1 MIEYVKICQ
10 IENGDNMR
18 KTELHSTEKIKE
30 TAVLVGVDLY
40 QSHYDFESTMNEL
53 NALAFTCDLDV
64 QGQWT
69 QQKNQV
75 DHKYYVGRGKL
86 TEIQDFIE
94 FHDIDVVVAND
105 ELTTAQSKNLNARL
119 GVKVIDRTQ
128 LILEIFALRA
138 KSKEGKLQV
147 EYAQLDYLL
156 PRLTGHGK
164 SLSRLG
170 GGIGT
175 RGPGE
180 TKLETDRRHIRT
192 RMNEIK
198 RKLAEVEA
206 HRERYRNQ
214 REQNQVFQVAL
225 IGYTNAGKSSWFNT
239 LTAAD
244 TYEQDLLFATLDPK
258 SRQLK
263 INDGFEMVIS
273 DTVGFI
279 QKLPTTLIEAFKSTL
294 EEARQADLLIHV
306 VDASHAEY
314 KIQYDT
320 VNEIVQELDMQDIP
334 QVVIFN
340 KKDLFTGTTTPVTQQ
355 PSVFVSSKNEA
366 DIEKVK
372 NLLFQAIQKQLDFYT
387 VQLPSSA
394 ADQLYHLKQHTLVTK
409 LDYDEAT
416 DQYHIEGYQK

>member
-1 MIEYVKICQ
+1 
-10 IENGDNMR
+10 MR
-18 KTELHSTEKIKE
+18 KTELHSTEKVKE
-30 TAVLVGVDLY
+30 TAVLIGVDLY

-53 NALAFTCDLDV
+53 NALAYTCDLDV
-64 QGQWT
+64 KGQWT

-75 DHKYYVGRGKL
+75 DHKYYVGSGKL
-86 TEIQDFIE
+86 TEIQDFID

-119 GVKVIDRTQ
+119 GIKVIDRTQ

-206 HRERYRNQ
+206 HRERYRYQ
-214 REQNQVFQVAL
+214 REQNRVFQVAL

-306 VDASHAEY
+306 VDASHSEY

-320 VNEIVQELDMQDIP
+320 VNEIVQELEMQDIP

-340 KKDLFTGTTTPVTQQ
+340 KKDLYTGTATPVAQY

-366 DIEKVK
+366 DIAKVK
-372 NLLFQAIQKQLDFYT
+372 ELLMQAIQKQFDFYS
-387 VQLPSSA
+387 VQLPSSD

-409 LDYDEAT
+409 LDYDEET
-416 DQYHIEGYQK
+416 DQYHIEGYQKQ

>member
-1 MIEYVKICQ
+1 
-10 IENGDNMR
+10 MR
-18 KTELHSTEKIKE
+18 KTELHSTEKVKE
-30 TAVLVGVDLY
+30 TAVLIGVDLY
-40 QSHYDFESTMNEL
+40 QSHYDFENTMNEL
-53 NALAFTCDLDV
+53 NALAYTCDLDV
-64 QGQWT
+64 KGLWT

-75 DHKYYVGRGKL
+75 DYKYYVGSGKL
-86 TEIQDFIE
+86 TEIQDFID

-214 REQNQVFQVAL
+214 REQNRVFQVAL

-320 VNEIVQELDMQDIP
+320 VNEIVQELEMQDIP

-340 KKDLFTGTTTPVTQQ
+340 KKDLYASTSTPVAQH

-366 DIEKVK
+366 DIAKVK
-372 NLLFQAIQKQLDFYT
+372 NLLFEAIQKQFDFYT

-394 ADQLYHLKQHTLVTK
+394 ADQLYYLKQHTLVTK
-409 LDYDEAT
+409 LDYDEET

>member
-1 MIEYVKICQ
+1 
-10 IENGDNMR
+10 MR
-18 KTELHSTEKIKE
+18 KTELHSTEKVKE
-30 TAVLVGVDLY
+30 TAVLIGVDLY

-53 NALAFTCDLDV
+53 NALAYTCDLDV

-75 DHKYYVGRGKL
+75 DHKYYVGSGKL

-105 ELTTAQSKNLNARL
+105 EMTTAQSKNLNARL

-214 REQNQVFQVAL
+214 REQNRVFQVAL

-320 VNEIVQELDMQDIP
+320 VNEIVQELEMQDIP

-340 KKDLFTGTTTPVTQQ
+340 KKDLFTGTITPVAQH

-366 DIEKVK
+366 DIAKVK
-372 NLLFQAIQKQLDFYT
+372 NLLFQAIQKQFDFYA

-394 ADQLYHLKQHTLVTK
+394 ADQLYYLKQHTLVTK

>member
-1 MIEYVKICQ
+1 
-10 IENGDNMR
+10 MR

-30 TAVLVGVDLY
+30 TAVLIGVDLY

-340 KKDLFTGTTTPVTQQ
+340 KKDLFTGITTPVTQQ

>member
-1 MIEYVKICQ
+1 
-10 IENGDNMR
+10 MR

-198 RKLAEVEA
+198 HKLVEVEA

-306 VDASHAEY
+306 VDASHVEY

>member
-1 MIEYVKICQ
+1 
-10 IENGDNMR
+10 
-18 KTELHSTEKIKE
+18 
-30 TAVLVGVDLY
+30 
-40 QSHYDFESTMNEL
+40 
-53 NALAFTCDLDV
+53 
-64 QGQWT
+64 
-69 QQKNQV
+69 
-75 DHKYYVGRGKL
+75 VGRGKL

-214 REQNQVFQVAL
+214 REQNRVFQVAL

-340 KKDLFTGTTTPVTQQ
+340 KKDLFTGTTTPVTQY

-372 NLLFQAIQKQLDFYT
+372 NLLFQAIQKQFDFYT
-387 VQLPSSA
+387 AQLPSSA